1 MGPIVVLLALCSIR
15 GCEAL
20 IEGLYCGK
28 ENCYDVLNV
37 SRDATKGE
45 ISKSYRRLA
54 RLYHPDKYKG
64 KDGEKKF
71 ISISNAYEI
80 LKEDDSRQDYD
91 YMLDNPDELYRNY
104 YRYYRRKV
112 VPKVDPKIVVAVTIS
127 VISLIQYYV
136 WWARYNEAI
145 NSIMMVPKYRLK
157 AMEMA
162 TSQGLISKQKKKDK
176 RSKDEIKEEENE
188 ILRKIVE
195 ENADIRG
202 VYCKPLITDVLW
214 IQIFIFPYYIFNYI
228 VWYLRWIWKFNIKRE
243 EYGDDEKQYLIR
255 KHLRVSQ
262 GQFDAL
268 TDEQKQVYIDREAW
282 VFQNFKELKEELM
295 EEERKKLANNSKYKM
310 YRRFMKNKGVS
321 RMTFED

>member
-1 MGPIVVLLALCSIR
+1 MGLRSVFIFLCFIQ
-15 GCEAL
+15 GCDSL

-28 ENCYDVLNV
+28 QNCYDVLNI

-54 RLYHPDKYKG
+54 RVYHPDKYKG

-80 LKEDDSRQDYD
+80 LKEEDSRQDYD

-112 VPKVDPKIVVAVTIS
+112 VPKVDPKIVVTVTIT
-127 VISLIQYYV
+127 VVSLIQYYV

-145 NSIMMVPKYRLK
+145 SQIMMVPKYRLK

-162 TSQGLISKQKKKDK
+162 SSQGLLSKQKKKDK
-176 RSKDEIKEEENE
+176 RTKEEIKEEENE

-202 VYCKPLITDVLW
+202 VYCKPSVVDVLW
-214 IQIFIFPYYIFNYI
+214 VQLFIFPYYIYQYI
-228 VWYLRWIWKFNIKRE
+228 VWYIRWIWRFNIKKV
-243 EYGDDEKQYLIR
+243 EYGDEEKKYLIR
-255 KHLRVSQ
+255 RHLKVSQ
-262 GQFDAL
+262 GQFDAIP
-268 TDEQKQVYIDREAW
+268 DEQKEVYFEREAW
-282 VFQNFKELKEELM
+282 ILDNFKVLKEELV
-295 EEERKKLANNSKYKM
+295 EEEKRKLANNSKYKM
-310 YRRFMKNKGVS
+310 YRRYMKNKGGG